1 MKSVLVVGGAGY
13 IGSVTAALLVEQGW
27 NVAIVDDLST
37 GHADAVPDG
46 ARLVQV
52 DIRDRHAI
60 QGVIQ
65 ALRPLC
71 ALHFAARTLVG
82 DSFPKAHEYFDVN
95 VGGTASLLSA
105 LVSQGCRKIVFSSS
119 CTVYGYPDSVPI
131 DETAV
136 IKPAISPYGQT
147 KQMNE
152 TTLEWLRQHNGLSYS
167 SLRYFNAAG
176 AWQGR
181 GEDHRP
187 ESHLIPLCVDA
198 ALGLRPELKLFGT
211 DYPTPDGTCI
221 LDYIHIRDLADA
233 HVAACQWLLDHP
245 DGSSLLCNLGTGT
258 GSSNMQIMQAV
269 ERVSG
274 HKVPYTAVERRPGD
288 PPALVASNAKA
299 RRVLN
304 WNPTHSDL
312 DEVVRT
318 AWEWRSALPNGY
330 LR

>member
-13 IGSVTAALLVEQGW
+13 IGSVTSALLLERGW
-27 NVAIVDDLST
+27 EVVIVDDLST
-37 GHADAVPDG
+37 GHLDAVPPG
-46 ARLVQV
+46 ARLARV
-52 DIRDRHAI
+52 DIRDRAAI
-60 QGVIQ
+60 AGVVST
-65 ALRPLC
+65 LRPEC

-82 DSFPKAHEYFDVN
+82 ESFPKAHEYFDVN

-105 LVSQGCRKIVFSSS
+105 LVANGCSRIVFSSS
-119 CTVYGYPDSVPI
+119 CTVYGTPDSVPI
-131 DETAV
+131 DETAQ

-187 ESHLIPLCVDA
+187 ESHLIPLCIDA
-198 ALGLRPELKLFGT
+198 ALGLRGELKLFGT

-221 LDYIHIRDLADA
+221 RDYIHIRDLADA
-233 HVAACQWLLDHP
+233 HVAACDWLLSNP
-245 DGSSLLCNLGTGT
+245 QASSLICNLGTGT
-258 GSSNMQIMQAV
+258 GSSNLDVIKTVQRI
-269 ERVSG
+269 SG
-274 HKVPYTAVERRPGD
+274 KTVPYTAVERRPGD
-288 PPALVASNAKA
+288 PPALVASNVKA
-299 RRVLN
+299 RQVLG

-312 DEVVRT
+312 SEIVET
-318 AWEWRSALPNGY
+318 AFEWRAAHPSGY
-330 LR
+330 RA